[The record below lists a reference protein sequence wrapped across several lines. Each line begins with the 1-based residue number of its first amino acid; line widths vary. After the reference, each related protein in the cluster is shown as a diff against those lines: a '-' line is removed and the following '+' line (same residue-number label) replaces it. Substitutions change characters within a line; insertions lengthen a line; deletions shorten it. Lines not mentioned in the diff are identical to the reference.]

1 MKQEDELLFKDL
13 CARLPYGVK
22 IEITYSKDSGSSL
35 RARLCSEGINTLDTN
50 ILWLFQ
56 QSEIYIKP
64 YLFPLSSMTEEQLND
79 FYATIR
85 PVIEEALDAYKDDK
99 TEYEGEC
106 PITLKDIKTDIVAVN
121 WMLKNHFDMNGLIPK
136 GLAIDCTNLNIY

>member
-1 MKQEDELLFKDL
+1 MKQEDKELLLQDL

-22 IEITYSKDSGSSL
+22 IDVTYSKDSGSSL

-50 ILWLFQ
+50 ILGLFQ

-64 YLFPLSSMTEEQLND
+64 YLFPLSSMTVAQQNEFTKTLLVSGGGLLKVVNVTIETYDWLN
-79 FYATIR
+79 
-85 PVIEEALDAYKDDK
+85 
-99 TEYEGEC
+99 
-106 PITLKDIKTDIVAVN
+106 
-121 WMLKNHFDMNGLIPK
+121 KNHFDSRSLIEK

>member
-13 CARLPYGVK
+13 CARLPYGIK
-22 IEITYSKDSGSSL
+22 IEVTYSKHSGSSL
-35 RARLCSEGINTLDTN
+35 RARLCSKGINTLDTN

-64 YLFPLSSMTEEQLND
+64 YLFPLSSMTVAQQNEFTKTLLVSSGGLLKVVNVTIETYDWLN
-79 FYATIR
+79 
-85 PVIEEALDAYKDDK
+85 
-99 TEYEGEC
+99 
-106 PITLKDIKTDIVAVN
+106 
-121 WMLKNHFDMNGLIPK
+121 KNHFDSRSLIEK